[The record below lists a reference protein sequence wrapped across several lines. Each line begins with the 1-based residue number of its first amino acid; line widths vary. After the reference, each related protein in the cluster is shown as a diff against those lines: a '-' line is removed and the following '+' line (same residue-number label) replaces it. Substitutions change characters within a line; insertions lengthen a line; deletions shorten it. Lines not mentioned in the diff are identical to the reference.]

1 MTEFE
6 SRVCGIPCIIR
17 VTDWEAYVPAQT
29 SGPPE
34 RCYPSEGGEG
44 HWEILDRKGR
54 PAAWLERKL
63 TGDDRERIDAEVFN
77 HMENQNE
84 YDHH

>member
-44 HWEILDRKGR
+44 NWEILDRKGR

-63 TGDDRERIDAEVFN
+63 TGDDRERIDTEVFN

>member
-17 VTDWEAYVPAQT
+17 VKYWEVYIPAQR

-34 RCYPSEGGEG
+34 RCYPAEGGEG
-44 HWEILDRKGR
+44 AWEILDRNGR
-54 PAAWLERKL
+54 PAAWLERKM
-63 TGDDRERIDAEVFN
+63 TDDDRYRIDEEVFN
-77 HMENQNE
+77 HMENLDDDN
-84 YDHH
+84 

>member
-17 VTDWEAYVPAQT
+17 VTDWEAYIPAQT

-34 RCYPSEGGEG
+34 RCYPSEGGESN
-44 HWEILDRKGR
+44 WEILDRKGR

-63 TGDDRERIDAEVFN
+63 TGDDRERIDTEVFN
-77 HMENQNE
+77 HMENRDE
-84 YDHH
+84 HDYS

>member
-17 VTDWEAYVPAQT
+17 VKYWEVYIPAQR

-44 HWEILDRKGR
+44 NWEILDRRGR

-63 TGDDRERIDAEVFN
+63 TGDDRERIDTEVFN

>member
-6 SRVCGIPCIIR
+6 STVCGIPCIVR
-17 VTDWEAYVPAQT
+17 VKYWDAYVPAQT

-44 HWEILDRKGR
+44 AWEILDRKGR
-54 PAAWLERKL
+54 PAPWLDNKL
-63 TGDDRERIDAEVFN
+63 TDDDRYRIDTEVFN
-77 HMENQNE
+77 HMENLHDD
-84 YDHH
+84 Y

>member
-1 MTEFE
+1 VTEFA
-6 SRVCGIPCIIR
+6 STVCGIPCIVR

-44 HWEILDRKGR
+44 NWEILDRRGR

-63 TGDDRERIDAEVFN
+63 TGDDRERIDTEVFN
-77 HMENQNE
+77 RMENLDDDN
-84 YDHH
+84 